1 MKNVIME
8 NNDKNNA
15 EEIIKK
21 MIESSKIKAPENLK
35 YRIMHQIET
44 EKAFSTQK
52 INEQASDKK
61 ATGNVL
67 KDLASIFGTMYAVL
81 AVIIATAYFIK
92 GSEFLFSI
100 QFWGSIVFVASIFS
114 LLWLISRL
122 DANLREKRSSE
133 NLHEKNST
141 Y

>member
-1 MKNVIME
+1 ME

-52 INEQASDKK
+52 INEPASDKK

-67 KDLASIFGTMYAVL
+67 KDLASIFGSMYAVL
-81 AVIIATAYFIK
+81 DVILAKAFFIR

-122 DANLREKRSSE
+122 DANLKEKRSSE

>member
-1 MKNVIME
+1 
-8 NNDKNNA
+8 
-15 EEIIKK
+15 
-21 MIESSKIKAPENLK
+21 MIRRAPRPTLFPYTTLFRSKIKAPENLK

-92 GSEFLFSI
+92 GSERSEEHTSEL
-100 QFWGSIVFVASIFS
+100 Q
-114 LLWLISRL
+114 SRP
-122 DANLREKRSSE
+122 
-133 NLHEKNST
+133 HI
-141 Y
+141 

>member
-1 MKNVIME
+1 ME

-44 EKAFSTQK
+44 EKAFSTKK

-61 ATGNVL
+61 ATEM
-67 KDLASIFGTMYAVL
+67 F
-81 AVIIATAYFIK
+81 
-92 GSEFLFSI
+92 
-100 QFWGSIVFVASIFS
+100 
-114 LLWLISRL
+114 
-122 DANLREKRSSE
+122 
-133 NLHEKNST
+133 
-141 Y
+141 

>member
-1 MKNVIME
+1 ME

-44 EKAFSTQK
+44 EKAFSTKK

-92 GSEFLFSI
+92 GNEFLFSI

-122 DANLREKRSSE
+122 DANLKEKRSSE

>member
-1 MKNVIME
+1 ME

-44 EKAFSTQK
+44 KKAFSTQK

-61 ATGNVL
+61 ATGNVVKVL
-67 KDLASIFGTMYAVL
+67 K
-81 AVIIATAYFIK
+81 
-92 GSEFLFSI
+92 
-100 QFWGSIVFVASIFS
+100 
-114 LLWLISRL
+114 
-122 DANLREKRSSE
+122 
-133 NLHEKNST
+133 
-141 Y
+141 